1 MLPFKPEYA
10 KGMDGAPDI
19 PGWVENAVSFVEGSG
34 FLSPR
39 SDCIDIVLAAVS
51 LSESERHMLRDLEYV
66 IRQLQI
72 AAANIKSEIIRKERA

>member
-1 MLPFKPEYA
+1 MIPFNSAYA
-10 KGMDGAPDI
+10 VGMDGALDI

-34 FLSPR
+34 FQSPR